1 MKPAAFYEQE
11 AAVCSFISALSN
23 AEIHYS
29 LSISAPPS
37 PSLSLH
43 PLNVQHGR
51 DTTHLQVNYT
61 FCWDLYESVYVC
73 VRVSKNRKAGVRGKE
88 CSCHHSFLFFSL

>member
-11 AAVCSFISALSN
+11 AAVCSFTSALSN

-37 PSLSLH
+37 PSLSL
-43 PLNVQHGR
+43 PSPQRATWSGY
-51 DTTHLQVNYT
+51 YT
-61 FCWDLYESVYVC
+61 FASEL
-73 VRVSKNRKAGVRGKE
+73 
-88 CSCHHSFLFFSL
+88 HFLLGFV

>member
-43 PLNVQHGR
+43 PLNV
-51 DTTHLQVNYT
+51 
-61 FCWDLYESVYVC
+61 
-73 VRVSKNRKAGVRGKE
+73 
-88 CSCHHSFLFFSL
+88 